1 VLIVKEEGNYI
12 FYKCDKFLLH
22 YNMCMWRRMKRWGMW
37 RRRCRWEGRRRK
49 MRRCKCEK
57 RKRK

>member
-1 VLIVKEEGNYI
+1 
-12 FYKCDKFLLH
+12 
-22 YNMCMWRRMKRWGMW
+22 MWRWMKRWGTW
-37 RRRCRWEGRRRK
+37 RRRCRWEGRWRK